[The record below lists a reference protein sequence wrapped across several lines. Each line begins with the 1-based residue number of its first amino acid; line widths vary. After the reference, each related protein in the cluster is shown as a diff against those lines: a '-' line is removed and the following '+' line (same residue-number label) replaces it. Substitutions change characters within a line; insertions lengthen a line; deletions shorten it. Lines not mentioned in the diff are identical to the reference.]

1 MSELLYRID
10 TWVTIAILLWVF
22 SKFIANPFKFIY
34 EWFIVP
40 IVGIPQNTH
49 PPRNEGRVEPR
60 TAAQDTAPAVS
71 TTPARLFGAQASDPM
86 DSAPLAALSLE
97 KAAQATTILVVGS
110 RGSGKS
116 VLIRALVGL
125 KAVAT
130 AILDPHNAPGK
141 WPSGAAIIGGGSNYA
156 AIYQGM
162 TMLLGEMEHRS
173 AQLDRGNTTRFAPL
187 LIAAD
192 EWGSITQEAERGLD
206 KNAAT
211 PGEITRRMLKEGRKF
226 GVQWVGGAHGDTAA
240 SLGSKGDT
248 VAFSQSFDLIIYT
261 GAFVRDALTRAGAL
275 PFFSQ
280 IPLGTTPEGNTFP
293 LIVPAFR
300 PTVGDWLLLD
310 MRNALA
316 APTLDRPPLDM
327 GSIAQA
333 AQPAPAPA
341 QPALWSA
348 PTSRQVT
355 AHEAAQVAAWA
366 NGGMS
371 LRALARKLY
380 AERGGD
386 DQEYDGS
393 GAPFEAVKTALR
405 GEG

>member
-1 MSELLYRID
+1 MDILNRID
-10 TWVTIAILLWVF
+10 TWVTAAILLWVLVQF
-22 SKFIANPFKFIY
+22 GMNPFKFIY

-40 IVGIPQNTH
+40 FVGIPQ
-49 PPRNEGRVEPR
+49 PPRN
-60 TAAQDTAPAVS
+60 AAQEPHAGAPQPTS
-71 TTPARLFGAQASDPM
+71 TKPVRLFGAQASDPM
-86 DSAPLAALSLE
+86 DAAPLAALSLD

-141 WPSGAAIIGGGSNYA
+141 WPQGAAIIGGGSNYS
-156 AIYQGM
+156 AIYKGM

-173 AQLDRGNTTRFAPL
+173 AQLDRGDTTRFDPL

-206 KNAAT
+206 KSAAT

-248 VAFSQSFDLIIYT
+248 VAFAQSFDLIIYT
-261 GAFVRDALTRAGAL
+261 GAFVRDALIRAGAL

-310 MRNALA
+310 MRNALD
-316 APTLDRPPLDM
+316 APTLDRPALDM

-333 AQPAPAPA
+333 AQAAPSATTP
-341 QPALWSA
+341 PALWN
-348 PTSRQVT
+348 PPMSRQVT
-355 AHEAAQVAAWA
+355 THEAAQVAAWA
-366 NGGMS
+366 NGGS
-371 LRALARKLY
+371 PSRALARQLY
-380 AERGGD
+380 RARGGD
-386 DQEYDGS
+386 DPSYNGS
-393 GAPFEAVKTALR
+393 GAVFQAVQEALHESVALA
-405 GEG
+405 